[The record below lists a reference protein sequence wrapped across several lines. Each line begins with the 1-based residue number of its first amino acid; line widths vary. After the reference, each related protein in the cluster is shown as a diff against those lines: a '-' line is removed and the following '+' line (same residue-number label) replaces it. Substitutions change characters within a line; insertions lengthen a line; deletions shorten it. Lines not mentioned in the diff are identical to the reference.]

1 MQEEHKEVDSS
12 QHRWA
17 VLCISAKEV
26 NVNNYQANIEHQI
39 RTVQDELRRLK
50 DFVNVNG
57 YDCTT
62 ALFTIV
68 QSYRLDLKRHLN
80 NLVVNL
86 QDLTEDRR
94 HQPIGACMSDAELK
108 DALGLS

>member
-1 MQEEHKEVDSS
+1 M
-12 QHRWA
+12 
-17 VLCISAKEV
+17 
-26 NVNNYQANIEHQI
+26 NNYQANIEHQI
-39 RTVQDELRRLK
+39 RAVQDELRRSK

-62 ALFTIV
+62 ALFMIV
-68 QSYRLDLKRHLN
+68 QSYRLELKRHLN
-80 NLVVNL
+80 NLMVNL
-86 QDLTEDRR
+86 QDLTEDQR